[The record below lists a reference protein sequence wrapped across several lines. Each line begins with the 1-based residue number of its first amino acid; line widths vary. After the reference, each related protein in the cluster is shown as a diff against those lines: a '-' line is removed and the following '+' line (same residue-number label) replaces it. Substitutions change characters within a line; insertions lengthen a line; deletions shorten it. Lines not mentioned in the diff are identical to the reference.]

1 MAERSA
7 PAQNAPPAPVRIAT
21 RTSASSLTRSQA
33 SLMIASMSPDRALRF
48 SGRFI
53 VTTRVWSTSSTRA
66 WGESLMCASLVR
78 NKNVF

>member
-1 MAERSA
+1 M
-7 PAQNAPPAPVRIAT
+7 I
-21 RTSASSLTRSQA
+21 SS
-33 SLMIASMSPDRALRF
+33 ISPESALRF

-66 WGESLMCASLVR
+66 CDWALEGVGHGAMLAK